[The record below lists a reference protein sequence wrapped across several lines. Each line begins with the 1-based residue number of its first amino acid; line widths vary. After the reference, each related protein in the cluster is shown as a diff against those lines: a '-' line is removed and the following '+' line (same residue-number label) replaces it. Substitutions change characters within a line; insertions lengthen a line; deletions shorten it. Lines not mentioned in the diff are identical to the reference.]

1 MPPFIAWISLDQPN
15 KLIGYLLAVVMTIKS
30 ATHDVKIPP
39 ENQAP
44 PRRGEADSVKSLC
57 IYLILLMQHNSLS
70 DYRAIEQ

>member
-44 PRRGEADSVKSLC
+44 RDVAKLDSVKFLC